1 MTQRIFKAYDIRGTY
16 PDMLNEDAAWKIGY
30 ATALFFQR
38 SRNSSFGPKVKLPDT
53 ILVGRDMRP
62 HSPALAAA
70 LIEGVRA
77 SRTNVIDVG
86 MVDTPFLYFA
96 INHLDC
102 IGGIQVTASHYPV
115 RWNGFNI
122 SGAQARLIGSATG
135 LEDIKRITNTLRVGK
150 TGQQGSLQ
158 KQDLW
163 SAYRKHILRF
173 LDLKRKMRVVV
184 DASNG
189 MAGWMIPAIFDGL
202 PQLQIIPLLF
212 ETNGTFI
219 HEANPQVDANL
230 AALRDKVIA
239 EAPDLGVCFDG
250 DADGC
255 AFVDEKGKTSRSDL
269 MTALIARDL
278 LARPENKGKTIVF
291 DLRAS
296 RVLSEEICKA
306 GGVPHRE
313 RVGPASIRKAMA
325 DTHALFGCELSGHY
339 YFGDNYNADSGAIA
353 FARVLSMLSAQ
364 TTSLSGL
371 TRPLARYSQSD
382 ELSFVAEDKD
392 GRMRDLA
399 DKYRKAHI
407 DYLDGISVDCG
418 DYWFNVRKS
427 NTQSLLRLNVEC
439 RDEQKLQET
448 LQELKAILG
457 EPVADHLLHG

>member
-1 MTQRIFKAYDIRGTY
+1 MIERIFKAYDIRGTC

-38 SRNSSFGPKVKLPDT
+38 SRNNSFGPKVKLPDT
-53 ILVGRDMRP
+53 VLVGRDMRP

-70 LIEGVRA
+70 LIEGIRA

-86 MVDTPFLYFA
+86 MVDTPFLSFA
-96 INHLDC
+96 INHVDC
-102 IGGIQVTASHYPV
+102 AGGIQVTASHNSIH
-115 RWNGFNI
+115 WNGFNI

-158 KQDLW
+158 QLDLW
-163 SAYRKHILRF
+163 SAYRKHVLQF

-184 DASNG
+184 DGSNG

-212 ETNGTFI
+212 ETAGVFV
-219 HEANPQVDANL
+219 HEPNPLVDANL
-230 AALRDKVIA
+230 AMLRQKVIA
-239 EAPDLGVCFDG
+239 DTPDLGACFDG
-250 DADGC
+250 DADVC
-255 AFVDEKGKTSRSDL
+255 VFLDEKGQAIRSDL
-269 MTALIARDL
+269 MAALISKDL
-278 LARPENKGKTIVF
+278 LAQPANKGKTIVF

-296 RVLSEEICKA
+296 RVLSEEISKA
-306 GGVPHRE
+306 GGVSHRE

-325 DTHALFGCELSGHY
+325 DTHAIFGAESSGHY
-339 YFGDNYNADSGAIA
+339 YFGENYSADSGAIA

-364 TTSLSGL
+364 TMPLSGL
-371 TRPLARYSQSD
+371 AKPLFRYAQSG
-382 ELSFVAEDKD
+382 ELSFAADDKD
-392 GRMRDLA
+392 ARMRDLA

-427 NTQSLLRLNVEC
+427 NTQPLLRLNVEC
-439 RDEQKLQET
+439 RDEHKLQEK

-457 EPVADHLLHG
+457 EPVADH